1 MMAHD
6 FKLRGITDPVFAL
19 LKRVSAKQKISIN
32 TLITRMIEQSLGY
45 NYENKRPTYHDLD
58 SLVGTWSKKD
68 ATEFKKNTVF
78 FEKIDNEL
86 WS

>member
-1 MMAHD
+1 
-6 FKLRGITDPVFAL
+6 
-19 LKRVSAKQKISIN
+19 
-32 TLITRMIEQSLGY
+32 MIEQSLGY